1 MSKNPVVPY
10 ILIFAL
16 GIGLIFFMSMY
27 GIDQQKEIADADSE
41 EATEEGTDGED
52 DAAEGET
59 SDFDAEA
66 VTQQK
71 CITCHGGDLEGN
83 IGPSLHG
90 EDKDPEE
97 IHDIIKNGKGGMPAG
112 LIEDENIDD
121 MVDYILT
128 LK

>member
-27 GIDQQKEIADADSE
+27 GIDQQKEIADANDES
-41 EATEEGTDGED
+41 TEEGTKDDGE
-52 DAAEGET
+52 EGASSE
-59 SDFDAEA
+59 FDAEA
-66 VTQQK
+66 VAQQK
-71 CITCHGGDLEGN
+71 CIGCHGGDLTGAV
-83 IGPSLHG
+83 GPSLHG

-97 IHDIIKNGKGGMPAG
+97 LHEIIKNGKGGMPAG
-112 LIEDENIDD
+112 LIEDENIDA

>member
-27 GIDQQKEIADADSE
+27 GIDQQKEIADAND
-41 EATEEGTDGED
+41 EATEEGTDGEGE
-52 DAAEGET
+52 AAEGET
-59 SDFDAEA
+59 TDFDAEA
-66 VTQQK
+66 VAQQK
-71 CITCHGGDLEGN
+71 CITCHGGDLEGG

-97 IHDIIKNGKGGMPAG
+97 LHDIIKNGKGGMPAG
-112 LIEDENIDD
+112 LVEDANIDD
-121 MVDYILT
+121 MVEYIPT